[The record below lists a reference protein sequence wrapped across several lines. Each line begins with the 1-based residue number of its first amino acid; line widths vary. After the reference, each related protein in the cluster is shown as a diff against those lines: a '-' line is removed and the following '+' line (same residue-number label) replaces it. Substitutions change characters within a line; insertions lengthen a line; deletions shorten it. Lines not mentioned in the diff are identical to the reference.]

1 MKSFFTKS
9 MLSVLAVLLVAGSF
23 APQGSANASGS
34 EPAELFGS
42 YDLSSSDSVTVIVE
56 LDEPSLLEAKH
67 TGKGQTKGN
76 LQQSREQVKEALAS
90 ISPDSEVS
98 REYDTVFS
106 GFSVEIAQ
114 EDIASLLAVD
124 GVQAVYED
132 VHYYANE
139 FDPELIDEE
148 SFSPAMMD
156 SAPFIGAPEVWEDL
170 GVTGEGI
177 TVAIIDTGVDYT
189 HPDLESSFGDYL
201 GYDFVDNDDDPNEGP
216 GQYHGTH
223 VAGTVAADGG
233 PNGEGIVGVAPDA
246 DLVSYRVLGPNGGTT
261 QDVVA
266 SIELAV
272 QDGVDVMNLSLG
284 NSLNDA
290 DFATSIA
297 LDWAMREGVVAVVAN
312 GNSGPNNWTVG
323 SPGTSRD
330 AISVGATQLPY
341 DAYNADIFTSEGV
354 SYPSA
359 EIMGYPSV
367 EELLS
372 LDGEEFEFV
381 HVGLAG
387 PGDFD
392 DVDVDGKIALI
403 QRGEYPFVDKA
414 ANAKENG
421 AVGAIIYNNVAG
433 VQPEVPGLAVPTIM
447 TTLEDGQKLLAELE
461 AGNNTVT
468 FDIEFDQEVPE
479 SMAGFSSRG
488 PAAPTFM
495 IKPDVSA
502 PGVGI
507 ISTMPEAFGYYAS
520 LQGTSMA
527 APHVAG
533 VAALILE
540 ATPERT
546 PQQVKAAIM
555 NTAEPVLD
563 RDGNPYPFN
572 SQGAGSVRPYDA
584 ITTETLVSPGS
595 HTFGVFDKDNGRQT
609 ERNHFEVTN
618 LSDERKS
625 YEIDVTFHD
634 GEDHINVNTSNN
646 LNVQPGRTQKV
657 NTVVQINASALE
669 AGYYEATITLT
680 HGDEVIEV
688 PSIAFVMEPDY
699 PRVTHLFLGVNPDG
713 TIAGEAYLPGGAEYF
728 QLQVYEEDTVNLV
741 DIPFT
746 TENLSAGYFQFTWDG
761 LKADGSELAPGA
773 YDLYAFA
780 LKSGQ
785 GNHAYGGTLTI
796 EENGEIELD
805 LAQ

>member
-1 MKSFFTKS
+1 MKSKFKQ
-9 MLSVLAVLLVAGSF
+9 LSASALAALLVVPAF
-23 APQGSANASGS
+23 ASQGSANSHVVEDS
-34 EPAELFGS
+34 EAQLFGE
-42 YDLSSSDSVTVIVE
+42 YNLNSSESITVMVE
-56 LDEPSLLEAKH
+56 LDEPSLLQAKH
-67 TGKGQTKGN
+67 TGRSQSETN
-76 LQQSREQVKEALAS
+76 LEQAREAVKNALAEV
-90 ISPDSEVS
+90 SPSSEVN

-106 GFSVEIAQ
+106 GFSVEVPQ
-114 EDIASLLAVD
+114 NELSDVLELD
-124 GVQAVYED
+124 GVQSVYPD
-132 VHYYANE
+132 VHYDASE
-139 FDPELIDEE
+139 FEPELIDEE

-189 HPDLESSFGDYL
+189 HPDLESSFGEYL
-201 GYDFVDNDDDPNEGP
+201 GYDFVDNNDDPNEGE

-223 VAGTVAADGG
+223 VAGTVAADGL
-233 PNGEGIVGVAPDA
+233 IQGVAPDA
-246 DLVSYRVLGPNGGTT
+246 TLVSYRVLGPNGGTT

-297 LDWAMREGVVAVVAN
+297 LDWAMSEGVVAVVAN

-341 DAYNADIFTSEGV
+341 DAYNAGISTEGDV

-359 EIMGYPSV
+359 EVMGYPSV
-367 EELLS
+367 DELMALNGEEL
-372 LDGEEFEFV
+372 EFV
-381 HVGLAG
+381 DVGLAG
-387 PGDFD
+387 PGDFE

-403 QRGEYPFVDKA
+403 ERGEYAFVDKA
-414 ANAKENG
+414 ENAKDNG
-421 AVGAIIYNNVAG
+421 AVGAIIYNNAAG
-433 VQPEVPGLAVPTIM
+433 SQPEVPGLAVPTIM
-447 TTLEDGQKLLAELE
+447 TTQEDGQTLLAELE

-468 FDIEFDQEVPE
+468 FDIAFDQVVPE
-479 SMAGFSSRG
+479 SMADFSSRG
-488 PAAPTFM
+488 PAAPTFG

-502 PGVGI
+502 PGVAI
-507 ISTMPEAFGYYAS
+507 VSTMPEAFGYYAS

-540 ATPERT
+540 ANPDRT
-546 PQQVKAAIM
+546 PGQVKSAIM

-572 SQGAGSVRPYDA
+572 TQGAGSVRPYDA
-584 ITTETLVSPGS
+584 ITAETLVTPGS
-595 HTFGVFDKDNGRQT
+595 HTFGVFDKDRGRQV
-609 ERNHFEVTN
+609 ERQHFEVQN
-618 LSDERKS
+618 LSDERKQ
-625 YEIDVTFHD
+625 YEIDVAFND
-634 GEDHINVNTSNN
+634 GEEHISVNTSSN
-646 LNVQPGRTQKV
+646 LSVQAGSSQKV
-657 NTVVQINASALE
+657 NTVVQLNASELD

-680 HGDEVIEV
+680 NGDEVIEV

-699 PRVTHLFLGVNPDG
+699 PRVTHLFLGSNSDG
-713 TIAGEAYLPGGAEYF
+713 TIAGEAYLPGGAETF
-728 QLQVYEEDTVNLV
+728 ALQVYKEGTTTLV
-741 DIPFT
+741 DVPYT
-746 TENLSAGYFQFTWDG
+746 NEDVSSGYHQFTWDG
-761 LKADGSELAPGA
+761 LTSAGEQLAPGA

-780 LKSGQ
+780 LKAGK
-785 GNHAYGGTLTI
+785 GDHAYGGTLTVD
-796 EENGEIELD
+796 ENGETNLD
-805 LAQ
+805 LE